1 MRKILAVI
9 TALWIAACS
18 LPAAAGV
25 VYNWVEIEGN
35 PLLGGPIVGRIEVRD
50 EVWKQGS
57 ASFSFNRSP
66 LIPASSFMLLDFFID
81 SPQMARLRLTF
92 APCSQAEESAGLP
105 GGCEAAGISLDEL
118 VVFLPSSFSFDLQFG
133 SLLSGFFFAN
143 SDLDHSEFTGV
154 DDNPIISVGIA
165 VNEDVSNPCSSF
177 FVDFCP
183 TRGVW
188 LLDRSTIPVPEP
200 STLCGLLVGLI
211 AVVTAR
217 RRRA

>member
-9 TALWIAACS
+9 TALWMAACS
-18 LPAAAGV
+18 LPATAGV
-25 VYNWVEIEGN
+25 VYNWVEIEGH

-57 ASFSFNRSP
+57 ASFSFNRGP
-66 LIPASSFMLLDFFID
+66 LTAASSFSLLAFFID
-81 SPQMARLRLTF
+81 SPQMEFLRLRF
-92 APCSQAEESAGLP
+92 APCSELP
-105 GGCEAAGISLDEL
+105 VNDFGECEANGFSPDEL
-118 VVFLPSSFSFDLQFG
+118 MVSGPVSFSFDLQFG

-165 VNEDVSNPCSSF
+165 VNEDVFNPCSSF
-177 FVDFCP
+177 VVDFCP